1 MRYGA
6 LVFLS
11 AVLLAAFAAPLAA
24 HHSFAAQYD
33 AEQPVTL
40 TGAVTKI
47 EWNNPH
53 VYFYIDVL
61 NEQNGEVENWAWEM
75 GAPAVIQR
83 SGWRRNS
90 MTIGDLVTVN
100 GWRARN
106 GAFHGNARTVILA
119 STGQELG
126 AASSVDQTP

>member
-1 MRYGA
+1 MRHGS
-6 LVFLS
+6 LVLLS
-11 AVLLAAFAAPLAA
+11 AVLGLALAAPLAA

-33 AEQPVTL
+33 RDQPVTL
-40 TGAVTKI
+40 TGAVTKV

-61 NEQNGEVENWAWEM
+61 NEESGKVENWAWEM
-75 GAPAVIQR
+75 GAPAVQR

-90 MTIGDLVTVN
+90 MTIGDLVTVD

-106 GAFHGNARTVILA
+106 GDFHGNARTVTLA
-119 STGQELG
+119 STGEELG
-126 AASSVDQTP
+126 ARSSADETP

>member
-1 MRYGA
+1 MRHGA
-6 LVFLS
+6 MIILS
-11 AVLLAAFAAPLAA
+11 AALLLALATPLAA

-33 AEQPVTL
+33 RQQPITL

-53 VYFYIDVL
+53 VYFYVDVL
-61 NEQNGEVENWAWEM
+61 NEESGEVENWAWEM

-90 MTIGDLVTVN
+90 MTIGDLVTVD

-106 GAFHGNARTVILA
+106 GDFHGNARTVILV
-119 STGQELG
+119 STGEELG
-126 AASSVDQTP
+126 AASSAETTP

>member
-11 AVLLAAFAAPLAA
+11 TALFAAFATPSAA

-33 AEQPVTL
+33 SEQPVTL

-61 NEQNGEVENWAWEM
+61 NEQSGEVENWAWEM

-106 GAFHGNARTVILA
+106 GDTHGNARTVILA
-119 STGQELG
+119 STGEELG
-126 AASSVDQTP
+126 AASSSEQTP